1 MTRVNVLVDRHHAGL
16 YRSLQLLADRLGWD
30 LYTPVG
36 LDWER
41 ERYWTFGMNI
51 PGRTEELAQQYL
63 ATHEGIWTP
72 VYLRDEGLWATMDP
86 EFPPAPGQD
95 PAVYPREAIFGVTL
109 DKARSMTWAY
119 VIATLDDNQW
129 GFSRLAN
136 ELGARF
142 VVQVGNTG
150 QYVAWNLHP
159 LALVS
164 SEVPIVGRG
173 VRYHQEM
180 DPEATGFVEPSN
192 DPYGLY
198 DLPTIASFVN
208 CFPSI
213 GPCYDLWGQMQ
224 ATLGEGWGFAEYG
237 IDGEKGVVKPIGL
250 LHELMGMSLFG
261 WHDKVHGDGFGHVIH
276 GWAAVGRPLIGHG
289 HHYRGKMAEHFWQ
302 HGRTAIDLDV
312 VSIPEAARMVR
323 DIAADRDRHAEMCH
337 AIRAEL
343 DRIDHDAETDAIRRL
358 LA

>member
-1 MTRVNVLVDRHHAGL
+1 MSVNVLCDRHHAGL
-16 YRSLQLLADRLGWD
+16 YRSLQLLAARMGWN

-36 LDWER
+36 LDWMT
-41 ERYWTFGMNI
+41 ERYWMFGMNI
-51 PGRTEELAQQYL
+51 PGRTEDLARQYL
-63 ATHEGIWTP
+63 VPHEGIWADTGDRLGGF
-72 VYLRDEGLWATMDP
+72 VTYDP
-86 EFPPAPGQD
+86 EFPGQ
-95 PAVYPREAIFGVTL
+95 PVYGVTL
-109 DKARSMTWAY
+109 ERARSMQWGY
-119 VIATLDDNQW
+119 VIASLDDNQW
-129 GFSRLAN
+129 GFSRLAH

-150 QYVAWNLHP
+150 QYVAWNLDP

-180 DPEATGFVEPSN
+180 DPAATAFS
-192 DPYGLY
+192 DPTDDPDPG
-198 DLPTIASFVN
+198 IVSSFVN

-213 GPCYDLWGQMQ
+213 GPCYDLWRVMQ
-224 ATLGEGWGFAEYG
+224 LTMADWEFREYG
-237 IDGEKGVVKPIGL
+237 IDGDRGVIKPIVVL
-250 LHELMGMSLFG
+250 RDFMAQSMFG

-289 HHYRGKMAEHFWQ
+289 SHYRGKMAEHFWQ

-312 VSIPEAARMVR
+312 VTVPEAAALIR
-323 DIAADRDRHAEMCH
+323 DIAADPAWHAEMCH
-337 AIRAEL
+337 AIRAEF
-343 DRIDHDAETDAIRRL
+343 DRIDWEAETESIRRL

>member
-1 MTRVNVLVDRHHAGL
+1 MTVNVLVDRHHAGL
-16 YRSLQLLADRLGWD
+16 YRSLQLLGDRLGWA

-36 LDWER
+36 LEWEQ
-41 ERYWTFGMNI
+41 ERYWAFGMNI
-51 PGRTEELAQQYL
+51 PGRTAELARQYL
-63 ATHEGIWTP
+63 VPHEGVWGRT
-72 VYLRDEGLWATMDP
+72 ATGFVTEDP
-86 EFPPAPGQD
+86 EFPGAPIHGIPLHQ
-95 PAVYPREAIFGVTL
+95 VRGM
-109 DKARSMTWAY
+109 KWAY

-129 GFSRLAN
+129 GFSRLAH

-150 QYVAWNLHP
+150 QYVAWNLDP

-164 SEVPIVGRG
+164 SEVPIIGRG

-180 DPEATGFVEPSN
+180 DPAASRRR
-192 DPYGLY
+192 DPG
-198 DLPTIASFVN
+198 TAWHRAQHVIASFVN

-213 GPCYDLWGQMQ
+213 GPCYSLWAAAQEH
-224 ATLGEGWGFAEYG
+224 LRDFAFEEYG
-237 IDGEKGVVKPIGL
+237 IDGAHGVLKPIASL
-250 LHELMGMSLFG
+250 ADRMADALFG

-289 HHYRGKMAEHFWQ
+289 SHYRGKMAEHFWQ
-302 HGRTAIDLDV
+302 HGVTAIDLDV

-323 DIAADRDRHAEMCH
+323 EIAADPDRHAAMCH
-337 AIRAEL
+337 AIRAEYE
-343 DRIDHDAETDAIRRL
+343 RIDHAAEAEAIREL